1 MKCRPRKRMMT
12 CTNRSNTCLST
23 PFVSLSLFIIG
34 FAGGKMPFP
43 TSPQHSPQA
52 HSRLWSAATRIATM
66 QGLFCPPSCPADTS
80 SRAGFPRQKVN
91 PNSTDMIRH
100 RNMDPSSQQDISHPQ
115 QAKKPV
121 HHNSKSAINQ
131 LNPF

>member
-43 TSPQHSPQA
+43 TSPQHSPQS
-52 HSRLWSAATRIATM
+52 HSRRLWSAATRICKAFSA
-66 QGLFCPPSCPADTS
+66 LHLARPNTS

-115 QAKKPV
+115 QAKKPA